1 MDLHQKFTLVAH
13 NFTPLVIQNTH
24 QHYAVASVCMCVC
37 ISLYLCVCVCVIFV
51 LSYLSSPAFFPIFH
65 VCCPFSHPYT
75 APAIRQLLLCP
86 FYTTTLISSIFPPA
100 ASIALFSTPAMA
112 RAEPSPPHT
121 SAPVNGVLAPL
132 CTKVRG
138 LIDC

>member
-13 NFTPLVIQNTH
+13 NPTPLVIQNTH

-75 APAIRQLLLCP
+75 APAIPNSSSAPSILRLLFLLYSHLLPLSPCFLPLPWHEQSHHRPIRQLCFLTNAHP
-86 FYTTTLISSIFPPA
+86 FVASS
-100 ASIALFSTPAMA
+100 M
-112 RAEPSPPHT
+112 EDQD
-121 SAPVNGVLAPL
+121 V
-132 CTKVRG
+132 
-138 LIDC
+138 